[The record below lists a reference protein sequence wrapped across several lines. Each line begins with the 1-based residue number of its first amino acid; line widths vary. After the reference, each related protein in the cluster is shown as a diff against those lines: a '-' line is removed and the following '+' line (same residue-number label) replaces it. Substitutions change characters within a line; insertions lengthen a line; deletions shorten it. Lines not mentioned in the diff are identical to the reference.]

1 MVDTPPSP
9 KTSLPNI
16 GRASAIMVAS
26 LFLSRVLGI
35 VREMIISWK
44 FGQDIYTDS
53 YRLAFVVPDLLFYLI
68 AGGALS
74 SAFIPVFSEYFHTDR
89 ERDAWKVFSVVATT
103 MTIVVGIF
111 VVLTWIFTDPIAAK
125 VAGEKGPE
133 AAHLIGLMSRVL
145 VPAQFAFLVG
155 GLMVGTLYAR
165 QVFTVPGLSP
175 NIYNLGIIVGALV
188 LSSFFSPGVI
198 GMTWGALIGALLG
211 SFVVPFFVM
220 RKLGSHFTPSLDFS
234 HEGVRKVFRLMAPV
248 VFGLSL
254 AGVFP
259 VILRLFGSQYPEQGV
274 NSALEN
280 ANQLMQAPL
289 GVFGQS
295 LALAAFPA
303 LSQFF
308 AQEKMDMFRDQLVQT
323 LRTVLYLS
331 VPVSVLMMVVP
342 GQVIKAVFQYGKFG
356 QVATD
361 RTAACLSMYAIGIAA
376 WCMQPLLMRAF
387 FAVQEAI
394 IPVILGTLT
403 TALFFVLCFGA
414 TKSGMTYT
422 ALPLACSISAF
433 ALVIL
438 LSIALNKRLGPLDF
452 AGLGTTLVKS
462 VGSALVAGLILYGGT
477 FLLPHTASVAGRG
490 IHVLITFSMCL
501 LFGWAYFWMTTRL
514 GMPESAVISRALK
527 KLNRKTAA

>member
-1 MVDTPPSP
+1 MV
-9 KTSLPNI
+9 
-16 GRASAIMVAS
+16 GS
-26 LFLSRVLGI
+26 LFLSRILGI
-35 VREMIISWK
+35 LREMIISWK

-74 SAFIPVFSEYFHTDR
+74 SAFIPVFSEYYHTQR

-103 MTIVVGIF
+103 MTIIVGVF
-111 VVLTWIFTDPIAAK
+111 VALTWIFADPISAK

-133 AAHLIGLMSRVL
+133 AAHLIGVMSRVL

-175 NIYNLGIIVGALV
+175 NIYNMGIIIGALF
-188 LSSFFSPGVI
+188 LSTMFTPGVI
-198 GMTWGALIGALLG
+198 GMTWGALVGAMTG
-211 SFVVPFFVM
+211 SFIVPFFVM
-220 RKLGSHFTPSLDFS
+220 RKMGSHFTPCLDFS

-289 GVFGQS
+289 GIFGQS

-308 AQEKMDMFRDQLVQT
+308 AQEKMELFREQLSQT

-331 VPVSVLMMVVP
+331 VPISVLMMFVP

-356 QVATD
+356 QEATD
-361 RTAACLSMYAIGIAA
+361 RTAACLAMYAVGIAA

-387 FAVQEAI
+387 FAIQEAI
-394 IPVILGTLT
+394 TPVILGTLT
-403 TALFFVLCFGA
+403 TALFFILCFAA

-433 ALVIL
+433 ALVISL
-438 LSIALNKRLGPLDF
+438 CIALNKRLGAIDF
-452 AGLGTTLVKS
+452 AGIGMTFLKS
-462 VGSALVAGLILYGGT
+462 TGAAVLAGLILLAGT
-477 FLLPHTASVAGRG
+477 RILPTASSAAGRG
-490 IHVLITFSMCL
+490 AHALITLVMCTV
-501 LFGWAYFWMTTRL
+501 FGWAYYAVTSKL
-514 GMPESAVISRALK
+514 NMPESAVITRAMNR
-527 KLNRKTAA
+527 LNRRAKPSAT